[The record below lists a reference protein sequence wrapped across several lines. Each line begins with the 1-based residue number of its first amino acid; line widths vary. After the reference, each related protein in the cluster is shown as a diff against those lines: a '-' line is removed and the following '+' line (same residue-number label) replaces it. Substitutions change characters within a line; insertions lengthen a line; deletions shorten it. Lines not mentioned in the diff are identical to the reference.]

1 MKYVTYKSYYSSIS
15 KNRAR
20 WVGLQKS
27 YVINGVGHEK
37 ILCLLTRWVGG
48 SKKGLKHAYVTFE
61 WSLETLH
68 LYWSSL
74 KRLYEVRLAYI
85 FMAFFMK
92 VEKFPKIRIA
102 QAKKR

>member
-15 KNRAR
+15 KNMAR

-48 SKKGLKHAYVTFE
+48 SENGLKYAYVIFE
-61 WSLETLH
+61 WSLNRT
-68 LYWSSL
+68 SL
-74 KRLYEVRLAYI
+74 LI
-85 FMAFFMK
+85 TT
-92 VEKFPKIRIA
+92 P
-102 QAKKR
+102 